1 MSFEE
6 LRAIKRGWM
15 YKDWRKQKEPLQ
27 QISGNAAGS
36 EAFPVTSHPLEDL
49 PGHLAQN
56 LTIDSHSQIQTQ
68 DGSHEDRSSKSNR
81 IKVKGETV
89 QTQTGEWI
97 KPLALM
103 ITPS

>member
-15 YKDWRKQKEPLQ
+15 YKDWSKKHEPLQ

-36 EAFPVTSHPLEDL
+36 DSFPGKSQASEDL
-49 PGHLAQN
+49 PDHLAQN
-56 LTIDSHSQIQTQ
+56 LLTDNHPQSRDQ
-68 DGSHEDRSSKSNR
+68 DGGHEGKSSKSNR
-81 IKVKGETV
+81 TKVKGETT

-97 KPLALM
+97 VPIAQ
-103 ITPS
+103 